1 MQTVLMLLEQYGLWL
16 VFFNVLALQLGLP
29 LPAYPTLIVVGAL
42 SVNGPYPASLVLA
55 LAVLACVLA
64 DSIWYFTGRRAGRRV
79 LRTLCKVS
87 LNPDSCVRQTERIY
101 ERWGAPSLMVAKFIP
116 GFAAVAT
123 SMAGLLRTPFA
134 TRFLPFDAVGALL
147 WVGVALGLGRL
158 FHTAVN
164 ELLEAFAAAG
174 RWGLL
179 LLLSLLALHLAVKA
193 VQRHRLIRQLRMS
206 RISVDGLQQM
216 LERGERPLVVDVRAP
231 KAQLEGR
238 IPGALWV
245 DAHAFDES
253 LRQHGLLERLDDEV
267 IVYCACPNEA
277 SAAAVA
283 KRLMKAGFA
292 TVRPLGGGMEA
303 WQAAGYPISAPPA

>member
-1 MQTVLMLLEQYGLWL
+1 MLLEQHGLWL

-42 SVNGPYPASLVLA
+42 SVSGPYPAPLVLVVG
-55 LAVLACVLA
+55 LAACLIA
-64 DSIWYFTGRRAGRRV
+64 DSIWYFTGRRAGRGV

-101 ERWGAPSLMVAKFIP
+101 DRWGAPSLMVAKFIP

-123 SMAGLLRTPFA
+123 SMAGLQRTPYA

-147 WVGVALGLGRL
+147 WVGLALSLGRF
-158 FHTAVN
+158 FHSAVN
-164 ELLEAFAAAG
+164 EVLEAFAAAG
-174 RWGLL
+174 RWGLV
-179 LLLSLLALHLAVKA
+179 LLLSLLALHLLVKA

-206 RISVDGLQQM
+206 RISVSTLQQM

-231 KAQLEGR
+231 KSQQQGR

-253 LRQHGLLERLDDEV
+253 LRQQGLLERLEDEV

-283 KRLMKAGFA
+283 KRLMKAGFSR
-292 TVRPLGGGMEA
+292 VRPLGGGIEA
-303 WQAAGYPISAPPA
+303 WQAAGYPISKPPASQT